1 MTTNTNRRKFLKG
14 GAVAAGAAAATLA
27 MPNVSRAE
35 TTTLKMQSS
44 WGSTSPFQLMAQQ
57 YIDRA
62 TAMAGGRLKIDLLP
76 SGAVVKAFQV
86 QDACHKGALDA
97 AHTVTAYWY
106 GKNKAASLFGTGPV
120 FGCNASQILAWIHY
134 GGGKELYSELI
145 NDILKRGGQKSRME
159 AKVFGGANVID
170 VSAKDTVGIRNAQFV
185 KDYLRSEGIRL
196 AASDTG
202 GDRARRVYF
211 FPSSG
216 RVSVLRLPASETRTM
231 RRTET
236 QLERKV
242 QQAPRGGGL
251 ELF

>member
-1 MTTNTNRRKFLKG
+1 MSSRAGGGSASYFDPKIGARAISVLPGHHDVTQETDVAVTTLLG
-14 GAVAAGAAAATLA
+14 SCVAACIRDVDKG
-27 MPNVSRAE
+27 
-35 TTTLKMQSS
+35 
-44 WGSTSPFQLMAQQ
+44 
-57 YIDRA
+57 I
-62 TAMAGGRLKIDLLP
+62 GGLNHFLLP
-76 SGAVVKAFQV
+76 GEDRSEAGARSAR
-86 QDACHKGALDA
+86 
-97 AHTVTAYWY
+97 Y
-106 GKNKAASLFGTGPV
+106 GVHAMEV
-120 FGCNASQILAWIHY
+120 
-134 GGGKELYSELI
+134 LI

-242 QQAPRGGGL
+242 QQAPRGGGV